1 VKHAI
6 WMLLGCMCLAAA
18 GCSGT
23 AERDASVDPA
33 VAPSKNTKV
42 GVIYMH
48 RTLRCVS
55 CLVIEKMASETVH
68 DDFGGKLADGTV
80 DWQTMDFWARKDLAQ
95 RYGVDA
101 PTVVVITYAEGREKS
116 FQRLDP
122 LWDLKLQP
130 EKFKEVVK
138 AAVNKALQEAK

>member
-1 VKHAI
+1 
-6 WMLLGCMCLAAA
+6 MLLGCMWLAAI
-18 GCSGT
+18 GCSEATNRG
-23 AERDASVDPA
+23 ASVDPS

-55 CLVIEKMASETVH
+55 CLMIEKMASETIH
-68 DDFGGKLADGTV
+68 DDFGAKLADGTV
-80 DWQTMDFWARKDLAQ
+80 DWQTMDFWARKDMAQ

-101 PTVVVITYAEGREKS
+101 PTVVVITYVDGREKS
-116 FQRLDP
+116 FQRLDQ

-130 EKFKEVVK
+130 EKFKEVVR

>member
-18 GCSGT
+18 GCGGG

-33 VAPSKNTKV
+33 VAPSKNTRV

-55 CLVIEKMASETVH
+55 CLMIEKMASETVH
-68 DDFGGKLADGTV
+68 DDFGAKLADGTV

-95 RYGVDA
+95 RYGVSA
-101 PTVVVITYAEGREKS
+101 PTVVVITYGEGREKS
-116 FQRLDP
+116 FQRLDQ

-130 EKFKEVVK
+130 EKFKDVVK
-138 AAVNKALQEAK
+138 AAINKALQEAR

>member
-1 VKHAI
+1 VKHVI

-18 GCSGT
+18 GCGGA
-23 AERDASVDPA
+23 AERDASIDPT

-55 CLVIEKMASETVH
+55 CLIIEKMASETVH
-68 DDFGGKLADGTV
+68 DDFGAKLTDGTV

-95 RYGVDA
+95 RYGVNA
-101 PTVVVITYAEGREKS
+101 PTVVVITYADGREKS
-116 FQRLDP
+116 YQRLDQ

-130 EKFKEVVK
+130 EKFKEVVR
-138 AAVNKALQEAK
+138 AAINKALQEAK